1 MIHLQVKFQ
10 LIEFELFQSGTLLLC
25 FLLPEKLLVVYL
37 LCGESDSLPL
47 LLGVPCVLDEPLDPR
62 SYSQTVPKAFLR

>member
-10 LIEFELFQSGTLLLC
+10 LIVFELFQSGTLLLC

-37 LCGESDSLPL
+37 LCGESACLPRV
-47 LLGVPCVLDEPLDPR
+47 LGVPCVVGEPLDPR
-62 SYSQTVPKAFLR
+62 SYSQTVPKASLR